1 MSTNTA
7 GTTDPAMAKATRIE
21 EIREDAHRMYGDEAD
36 QSIEDQEDL
45 RDIDEILDML

>member
-7 GTTDPAMAKATRIE
+7 GTTDPAMAKATRIG
-21 EIREDAHRMYGDEAD
+21 EIREDAHRMYGDEVD